1 MFLLGMITGIAVS
14 ALTVTL
20 LLWRSKEVE
29 RAFDDTESECE

>member
-1 MFLLGMITGIAVS
+1 MFLLGMVTGIAVS